1 MVAFVRE
8 SVVTPENQAAYRA
21 RSAEFAAVRAQQ
33 PGFQGA
39 LQLDAGA
46 GRSLQLI
53 LWESPAAQRAAQPTL
68 QPTLDRVQALW
79 ATPGLL
85 LATGEVL
92 RDTIAAGAAP
102 KFARLG
108 ESTWQSGQWVAGQA
122 QVNEFWAIRAALP
135 GFLGTIEVDAGA
147 GRSLALSLWASAA
160 QQQAAAPTLAPAV
173 ERLLAPLMAAPQ
185 SVLGLG
191 AVVYDSLTTRA

>member
-53 LWESPAAQRAAQPTL
+53 LWESLAAQLAAQPVV
-68 QPTLDRVQALW
+68 QPTLDRVHALW

-85 LATGEVL
+85 LGTGEVL
-92 RDTIAAGAAP
+92 RNTITTGTASG
-102 KFARLG
+102 FARLG
-108 ESTWQSGQWVAGQA
+108 ESTYALDRLATGQA
-122 QVNEFWAIRAALP
+122 QVDEFWAIRAALP

-147 GRSLALSLWASAA
+147 GRYLSLSLWASAA
-160 QQQAAAPTLAPAV
+160 QQQAATPTLPSAV
-173 ERLLAPLMAAPQ
+173 ERLLAPLFAAPQ
-185 SVLGLG
+185 RVLGLG